1 MKQAVVLAVLLLV
14 CAYVQSA
21 SVDVVEPVKGLEPIK
36 DGIPAERE
44 IYYVEFAEDG
54 VSTDH
59 HRQKR
64 GSGLRNTLC
73 NLSCGCNG
81 GTCTYRQGYGGS
93 LSCRDDHVCVCN

>member
-1 MKQAVVLAVLLLV
+1 MKQAVVLAVFLLV

-21 SVDVVEPVKGLEPIK
+21 SVDVVEPVKGLEPVK
-36 DGIPAERE
+36 DGIPADGE
-44 IYYVEFAEDG
+44 IYVEFAEGG

-64 GSGLRNTLC
+64 GRGWRNTLC
-73 NLSCGCNG
+73 NKSCGGNG

-93 LSCRDDHVCVCN
+93 WSCRDDHVCVCD